1 MFGYLFVDAQNL
13 IGQAYLDETRRP
25 QGKSF
30 LEGADDAL
38 NYCLG
43 WDSLYTRGKIPL
55 GEGAVIKD
63 GGTEQ
68 FNSFLLVG
76 PAKGLSLAIS
86 ATSDG
91 DVWWLE
97 LLEEGKLTRDQV
109 LVRRFELLFGEL
121 GLSRPAGRICLQY
134 EEYLKQGHWFV
145 PGAQALLAELSPRY
159 GLYLASN
166 GSAAVQHSRLDSAGI
181 RPYFRDIFI
190 SEEMGADK
198 PGLAFFE
205 ACFARIPG
213 FSRETALMVG
223 DSLTSDIRGGRNAG
237 LRTCWFDPLGKPRRA
252 DIVPDCRITALGQL
266 PELLERL

>member
-1 MFGYLFVDAQNL
+1 MLKTIFFDLDDTLLDFTRAEAEALRRALMEADVPAGAEVLRRYHEINAAQ
-13 IGQAYLDETRRP
+13 
-25 QGKSF
+25 
-30 LEGADDAL
+30 
-38 NYCLG
+38 
-43 WDSLYTRGKIPL
+43 W
-55 GEGAVIKD
+55 
-63 GGTEQ
+63 
-68 FNSFLLVG
+68 
-76 PAKGLSLAIS
+76 
-86 ATSDG
+86 
-91 DVWWLE
+91 E

-190 SEEMGADK
+190 SQEMGADK

-237 LRTCWFDPLGKPRRA
+237 LRTCWFDPLGKPQRA
-252 DIVPDCRITALGQL
+252 DIVPDYRITALDQL

>member
-1 MFGYLFVDAQNL
+1 MLKTIFFDLDDTLLDFTRAEAEALRRALTEADVPAGAEVLRRYHEINAAQ
-13 IGQAYLDETRRP
+13 
-25 QGKSF
+25 
-30 LEGADDAL
+30 
-38 NYCLG
+38 
-43 WDSLYTRGKIPL
+43 W
-55 GEGAVIKD
+55 
-63 GGTEQ
+63 
-68 FNSFLLVG
+68 
-76 PAKGLSLAIS
+76 
-86 ATSDG
+86 
-91 DVWWLE
+91 E

-237 LRTCWFDPLGKPRRA
+237 LRTCWFDPLGKPRRT
-252 DIVPDCRITALGQL
+252 DIVPDYRITALGQL